1 VAPGGSAPSAA
12 KDGSFAFVR
21 APDAPSELVWVS
33 RSGAIET
40 IAELPGPANNSVAD
54 MSALNVSADGRRAVV
69 NVQRGGY
76 GELWICDLVRGS
88 TSRLLS
94 DRADALSGVWTPDGR
109 VIFASLLGGRSW
121 NIWRVAADGI
131 SRPERLTEVDAIQN
145 PKVVS
150 PDGRFLVFA
159 QGAGAKAD
167 LWLLPLDGSAP
178 ATPWLETP
186 ANEGLGT
193 SFSPDGRFLAYQSDE
208 TGRSEIYVRPF
219 PRGEGRW
226 QVSTDGGQSPGW
238 STKGG
243 EMLYRSRDRIMSATV
258 SPQGAGLEIS
268 KPRPLFVIAPGA
280 GLSSDFRLAADGQRL
295 LMTRSR
301 PEDRVTL
308 VLNWPRE
315 LARLAA
321 AGRDER

>member
-1 VAPGGSAPSAA
+1 VP
-12 KDGSFAFVR
+12 
-21 APDAPSELVWVS
+21 APDTPSEIVWVS

-40 IAELPGPANNSVAD
+40 VAELPGPANNSVAE

-76 GELWICDLVRGS
+76 GELWVCDLVRGS

-94 DRADALSGVWTPDGR
+94 DRAEALSGVWTPDGR
-109 VIFASLLGGRSW
+109 VVFASLMGGRSW
-121 NIWRVAADGI
+121 NMWRVAADGI
-131 SRPERLTEVDAIQN
+131 SRPERLTEVDAIHN

-150 PDGRFLVFA
+150 PDGKFLVFA

-167 LWLLPLDGSAP
+167 LWLLRLDGSGP
-178 ATPWLETP
+178 AVPWLETP
-186 ANEGLGT
+186 ANESFGA
-193 SFSPDGRFLAYQSDE
+193 SFSPDGRLLAYQSDE

-226 QVSTDGGQSPGW
+226 QVSTDGGQSPNW
-238 STKGG
+238 SPRGG
-243 EMLYRSRDRIMSATV
+243 EILYRSRDRILSVTV
-258 SPQGAGLEIS
+258 SARGAGLDVS
-268 KPRPLFVIAPGA
+268 RPRELFAVAASA
-280 GLSSDFRLAADGQRL
+280 GLSPDFRVAADGQRL